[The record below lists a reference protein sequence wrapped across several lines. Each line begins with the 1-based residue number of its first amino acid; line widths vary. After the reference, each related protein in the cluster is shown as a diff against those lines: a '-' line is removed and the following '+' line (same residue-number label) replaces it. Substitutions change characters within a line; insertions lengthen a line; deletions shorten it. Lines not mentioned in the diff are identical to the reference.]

1 MTEPRLDSEQR
12 ARYAR
17 QIRLAG
23 FGETAQQALLES
35 HVFVIGAGGLGA
47 PVLSY
52 LAGVGIGTITV
63 IDPDI
68 VERSNLHRQVIH
80 TEAAIGSRKTDSAE
94 ERMRGINSDIEIRT
108 MPYLLTPD
116 NALEVLDGVDIV
128 IDGSDN
134 FATRYL
140 ANDACEILGIPLVW
154 GTILGFDG
162 QVAVFDA
169 RTGATLRDLYP
180 DVPAPGTVPDC
191 ATAGVLG
198 PLCGSIGSAMAMEAI
213 KMLTGIGA
221 PLTNAVA
228 IYDSLDASWE
238 RVPVSRRPDR
248 SRVTDLRVHLGDY
261 GQQPASERAQA
272 TAAGSET
279 PAGGAQRPA
288 GDGEV
293 ESGLGPAQLRWPDL
307 EADRL
312 LVDIRE
318 DDEVAAGM
326 VPGAIHIPLDDLLED
341 PQRYLAASE
350 FAASRNRAG
359 GPDAGRNSGGGVS
372 VALYCRSGVRSA
384 RAAAALRSRGI
395 AVSSVSGGY
404 LAYLSQPVQHTSQPV
419 QHNRRG

>member
-1 MTEPRLDSEQR
+1 MTEPRLDSAER

-17 QIRLAG
+17 QIRLPG
-23 FGETAQQALLES
+23 FGETAQQALLEA
-35 HVFVIGAGGLGA
+35 HAFVIGAGGLGA

-52 LAGVGIGTITV
+52 LAAVGIGTITV

-68 VERSNLHRQVIH
+68 VELSNLHRQVIH
-80 TEAAIGSRKTDSAE
+80 TEAAVGSRKIDSAR
-94 ERMRGINSDIEIRT
+94 ERMSGINSDIEIRT
-108 MPYLLTPD
+108 LPVLLTPE
-116 NALEVLDGVDIV
+116 NVFEVLDGVDIV

-169 RTGATLRDLYP
+169 RAGATLRDLYP
-180 DVPAPGTVPDC
+180 DVPAPGSVPDC

-198 PLCGSIGSAMAMEAI
+198 PLCGSIGSAMAMEAV
-213 KMLTGIGA
+213 KMLTGIGQ

-228 IYDSLDASWE
+228 IHNSLDASWE

-248 SRVTDLRVHLGDY
+248 TRVTDLRGHLGDY
-261 GQQPASERAQA
+261 GQQSTPDNANAPTGSTETASFSAER
-272 TAAGSET
+272 T
-279 PAGGAQRPA
+279 AGGNEASA
-288 GDGEV
+288 GTVGAPPDDGEATH
-293 ESGLGPAQLRWPDL
+293 GLGPAEQRWLDL
-307 EADRL
+307 DADRL

-326 VPGAIHIPLDDLLED
+326 VPGAIHIPMDELLDDPQQLLDKADERDQED
-341 PQRYLAASE
+341 GTGG
-350 FAASRNRAG
+350 RA
-359 GPDAGRNSGGGVS
+359 

-384 RAAAALRSRGI
+384 RAAAALRSHGI

-404 LAYLSQPVQHTSQPV
+404 LAYLSQPVHQNS
-419 QHNRRG
+419 

>member
-1 MTEPRLDSEQR
+1 MTEPRLDSAER

-17 QIRLAG
+17 QIRLPG
-23 FGETAQQALLES
+23 FGETAQQALLEA
-35 HVFVIGAGGLGA
+35 HAFVIGAGGLGA

-52 LAGVGIGTITV
+52 LAAVGIGTITV

-68 VERSNLHRQVIH
+68 VELSNLHRQVIH
-80 TEAAIGSRKTDSAE
+80 TEAAVGSRKIDSAR
-94 ERMRGINSDIEIRT
+94 ERMSGINSDIEIRT
-108 MPYLLTPD
+108 LPVLLTPE
-116 NALEVLDGVDIV
+116 NVLEVLDGVDIV

-169 RTGATLRDLYP
+169 RAGATLRDLYP
-180 DVPAPGTVPDC
+180 DVPAPGSVPDC

-198 PLCGSIGSAMAMEAI
+198 PLCGSIGSAMAMEAV
-213 KMLTGIGA
+213 KMLTGIGR

-228 IYDSLDASWE
+228 IHNSLDASWE

-248 SRVTDLRVHLGDY
+248 TRVTDLRDHLGDY
-261 GQQPASERAQA
+261 GQQPTPDNANAPTGRAEASAND
-272 TAAGSET
+272 SEAPGGGCVG
-279 PAGGAQRPA
+279 PAGE
-288 GDGEV
+288 GEATH
-293 ESGLGPAQLRWPDL
+293 GLGPAEQRWPDL
-307 EADRL
+307 DADRL

-326 VPGAIHIPLDDLLED
+326 VPGAIHIPMDELLDDPQQLLDKADERDQED
-341 PQRYLAASE
+341 
-350 FAASRNRAG
+350 G
-359 GPDAGRNSGGGVS
+359 TGRRTA
-372 VALYCRSGVRSA
+372 ALYCRSGVRSA
-384 RAAAALRSRGI
+384 RAAAALRSHGI

-404 LAYLSQPVQHTSQPV
+404 LAYLSQPVHQNS
-419 QHNRRG
+419 